1 MKETKEHIKER
12 ILNDLANKR
21 VKGIA
26 WLQKEYG
33 VGFPLAKE
41 VYESLNKEESSV
53 SKDI

>member
-12 ILNDLANKR
+12 ILKDLADKR

-26 WLQKEYG
+26 WLQRKYG
-33 VGFPLAKE
+33 VGYTLANDI
-41 VYESLNKEESSV
+41 YESLNKEESSV

>member
-12 ILNDLANKR
+12 ILKDLSNKK

-33 VGFPLAKE
+33 VGFSLAKE
-41 VYESLNKEESSV
+41 VYESLNN
-53 SKDI
+53 KDKGI